1 MTKHPSSVLITG
13 ASSGIGEALAMVYA
27 GKTKNLAI
35 NGRDANR
42 LKMVEAACK
51 HKKASI
57 NCRTVDVVDQN
68 GMRQWIETIDDS
80 APLDLVIANAGISAG
95 SGSSGETDR
104 QAREI
109 FSINFEGMLNTIH
122 PAIDRMRQREKGQIA
137 IMSSLAGFRGL
148 PGAPAYSASKAAA
161 RTYGEALRGA
171 LQRHKI
177 NVSVVCPGF
186 VHTRMTARNQFPM
199 PLIMDAERAALIIY
213 RGLQGNKPMI
223 AFPMASHFLS
233 WFMGILPNRLTD
245 PIMNAMP
252 NKYD

>member
-13 ASSGIGEALAMVYA
+13 ASSGIGEALAMIYA
-27 GKTKNLAI
+27 DKARNLAI
-35 NGRDANR
+35 NGRDAKR
-42 LKMVEAACK
+42 LKMVEVACK
-51 HKKASI
+51 HKQASI
-57 NCRTVDVVDQN
+57 NCRTVNVVDQK
-68 GMRQWIETIDDS
+68 GMKQWIETIDDV

-95 SGSSGETDR
+95 SGSSGETDQ

-122 PAIDRMRQREKGQIA
+122 PAIDRMRQRGTGQIA

-161 RTYGEALRGA
+161 RTYGQALRGA
-171 LQRHKI
+171 LKKHKI

-186 VHTRMTARNQFPM
+186 VQTRMTEKNKFPM
-199 PLIMDAERAALIIY
+199 PLLMDAERAASIIF
-213 RGLQGNKPMI
+213 RGLQCNKPMI

-233 WFMGILPNRLTD
+233 WLVGILPNRLTD
-245 PIMNAMP
+245 PLINVMP
-252 NKYD
+252 NKHD